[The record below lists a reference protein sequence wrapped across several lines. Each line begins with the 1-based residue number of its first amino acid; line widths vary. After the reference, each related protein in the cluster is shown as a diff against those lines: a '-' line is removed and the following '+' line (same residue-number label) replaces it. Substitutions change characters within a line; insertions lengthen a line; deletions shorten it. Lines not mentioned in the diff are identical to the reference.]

1 LTVRLSQKLIAELL
15 AVDLRTV
22 SEYLKNIFS
31 RYEQVEDAVV
41 QKFRITAA
49 DGKTYVINHYNL
61 DAIISVG
68 Y

>member
-49 DGKTYVINHYNL
+49 DGETYVINHYNL
-61 DAIISVG
+61 DAIISVS